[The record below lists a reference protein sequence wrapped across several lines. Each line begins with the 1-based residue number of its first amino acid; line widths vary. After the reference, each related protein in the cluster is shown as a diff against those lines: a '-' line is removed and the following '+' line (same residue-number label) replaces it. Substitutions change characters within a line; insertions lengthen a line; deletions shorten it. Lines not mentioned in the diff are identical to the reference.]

1 MDNLLKKKTCLLSMK
16 DFIRF
21 FVRLNVSKFLLS
33 SLWVSFLDFLE
44 WFVKIYI
51 QDSRLYSFFVLL
63 NVNSYYQIYYF
74 VVFLATRTFG
84 MICQNLHSGL
94 VLKQASKM
102 ATPPSRQPVPTL
114 RDVFPFYD
122 VTRRTNRDVTRSKV
136 NFQSHIRPW
145 ISSGGKTKKTELI
158 FKPYWTFGLILR
170 SFCNFTL
177 FLCLLQ
183 L

>member
-94 VLKQASKM
+94 VLKQASEM

-114 RDVFPFYD
+114 RDVFAFND
-122 VTRRTNRDVTRSKV
+122 VTRRTKHHNVTRRTNLDVTRSQV
-136 NFQSHIRPW
+136 NFQSHFRPW
-145 ISSGGKTKKTELI
+145 ISSGGKTKKTGLI
-158 FKPYWTFGLILR
+158 FKPYWSFGLI
-170 SFCNFTL
+170 
-177 FLCLLQ
+177 
-183 L
+183 